1 MPLKPSTALLS
12 QTRDDIEA
20 IDRELFQLVARRM
33 EVAAKIG
40 EIKRQLGMPVN
51 DPVREAELKARIKQ
65 VVAGDLESRH
75 VDQLLEAL
83 MVMSKEYQYTDDR

>member
-1 MPLKPSTALLS
+1 MALEASTALLTE
-12 QTRDDIEA
+12 TRNEIEA
-20 IDRELFQLVARRM
+20 IDKDLFQLVSRRM

-40 EIKRQLGMPVN
+40 EIKHQLGLPVN

-65 VVAGDLESRH
+65 VVAGELEPRH

-83 MVMSKEYQYTDDR
+83 MAMSKEYQYSDEG